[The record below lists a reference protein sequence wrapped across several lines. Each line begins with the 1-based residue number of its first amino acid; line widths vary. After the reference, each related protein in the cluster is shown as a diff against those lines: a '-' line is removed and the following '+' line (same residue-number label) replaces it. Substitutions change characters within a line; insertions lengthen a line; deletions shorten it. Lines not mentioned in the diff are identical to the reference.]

1 MYPYVVSML
10 LVGVRMYPYVTRM
23 YPYVSICYSYVT
35 RMYPCGVLV
44 KIVRG
49 YFRRWEHVLVTVAV
63 VESCREV

>member
-1 MYPYVVSML
+1 
-10 LVGVRMYPYVTRM
+10 MYPYVTRM

-49 YFRRWEHVLVTVAV
+49 YFRILGAGDVLVAVAV
-63 VESCREV
+63 AEVVGTFK